1 MKKLDRAISMF
12 CYKHPHFGV
21 ANLMLIIVI
30 GTGAMWLMSMMDT
43 TQSLIGLLYFS
54 PEMIIKHGKVWR
66 ILSFMFV
73 PNSGSVLELLFLYF
87 YYWIG
92 STLERNWGT
101 ARFNIFVF
109 GGMLLTILYGF
120 AVYLFGGDSIAV
132 GGHFIYMSMF
142 FSFATLFPNMQ
153 ILLFFI
159 IPIRIKWLALLDAV
173 YFVVMIIQN
182 SFPYNLLPVIAMLNY
197 FVFFGGSLIDELKR
211 FRKGNG
217 KTSREF
223 RRKVTQIKYE
233 DNLKDY
239 TYKCEVCGK
248 TDAEYPELEF
258 RYCSR
263 CAGYHCFCSEHINNH
278 VHFTE

>member
-12 CYKHPHFGV
+12 CYKHPRFGV
-21 ANLMLIIVI
+21 ANLMLCIVI
-30 GTGAMWLMSMMDT
+30 GTGAVWLLSMMDT
-43 TQSLIGLLYFS
+43 TQTLISLLYFS
-54 PEMIIKHGKVWR
+54 PERVIKHGEVWR

-73 PNSGSVLELLFLYF
+73 PNSGSILEFLFLYF

-92 STLERNWGT
+92 NTLERNWGT

-109 GGMLLTILYGF
+109 GGMLLTVIYGI
-120 AVYLFGGDSIAV
+120 AMYLITGTSMAV
-132 GGHFIYMSMF
+132 GAHYIYMSMF

-159 IPIRIKWLALLDAV
+159 IPIRIKWLALLDAA
-173 YFVVMIIQN
+173 YFIAMILM
-182 SFPYNLLPVIAMLNY
+182 SPFPYNLLPVIAMLNY
-197 FVFFGGSLIDELKR
+197 FVFFGGSLAAELKSLR
-211 FRKGNG
+211 SGNA
-217 KTSREF
+217 KTARNF
-223 RRKVTQIKYE
+223 RRNVTQIKYE
-233 DNLKDY
+233 DKLKDFN
-239 TYKCEVCGK
+239 YKCSVCGK
-248 TDAEYPELEF
+248 TDTDYPELEF